1 MDPII
6 ETRALTHTYVDGQNE
21 EMIAL
26 DGISLSI
33 MPGEFVAIIGTN
45 GSGKSTL
52 ARHFNALLTPTK
64 GTCLVGGLDTSVE
77 ENLWQVRQTVGMV
90 FQNPDNQIVA
100 AVVEE
105 DVAFGLENIGVP
117 GPEIRPRVE
126 KALTDVGML
135 SYAKHAPHRLSG
147 GQKQRIAIAGVVALE
162 PKCIVFDEPTAMLDP
177 KGRKDIVDTVL
188 HLNKDKGITIV
199 YITHKMEEAILADRV
214 IAMKDGHIEL
224 MRSPKEVFTQ
234 VDRIRALGLECPLA
248 AEVASA
254 LKKGGRDLPKI
265 LTHKELCEALC
276 PSK

>member
-126 KALTDVGML
+126 KG
-135 SYAKHAPHRLSG
+135 SY
-147 GQKQRIAIAGVVALE
+147 
-162 PKCIVFDEPTAMLDP
+162 
-177 KGRKDIVDTVL
+177 
-188 HLNKDKGITIV
+188 
-199 YITHKMEEAILADRV
+199 
-214 IAMKDGHIEL
+214 
-224 MRSPKEVFTQ
+224 
-234 VDRIRALGLECPLA
+234 
-248 AEVASA
+248 
-254 LKKGGRDLPKI
+254 
-265 LTHKELCEALC
+265 
-276 PSK
+276 

>member
-224 MRSPKEVFTQ
+224 MGSPKEVFTQ

-254 LKKGGRDLPKI
+254 LKKRGRDLPKI

>member
-224 MRSPKEVFTQ
+224 MGSPKEVFTQ

-254 LKKGGRDLPKI
+254 LKKGVRDLPKI

>member
-105 DVAFGLENIGVP
+105 DVALALKTLACRS
-117 GPEIRPRVE
+117 EIRPEWKRLLLMWACFLTLSTHRIACRADKNSASRLPALSLLNPNALSLTSQQPCSIRKDARILSIRCFILIRT
-126 KALTDVGML
+126 KALPL
-135 SYAKHAPHRLSG
+135 SILRTRWKRPFWR
-147 GQKQRIAIAGVVALE
+147 
-162 PKCIVFDEPTAMLDP
+162 TA
-177 KGRKDIVDTVL
+177 
-188 HLNKDKGITIV
+188 
-199 YITHKMEEAILADRV
+199 
-214 IAMKDGHIEL
+214 
-224 MRSPKEVFTQ
+224 S
-234 VDRIRALGLECPLA
+234 
-248 AEVASA
+248 
-254 LKKGGRDLPKI
+254 LP
-265 LTHKELCEALC
+265 
-276 PSK
+276 

>member
-117 GPEIRPRVE
+117 GPEIRPRVKRLLLMWACFLTLSTHRIACRADKSSASRLPALSLLNPNALSLTSQQPCSIRKDARILSIRYFILIRT
-126 KALTDVGML
+126 KALPL
-135 SYAKHAPHRLSG
+135 SILRTRWKKPFWR
-147 GQKQRIAIAGVVALE
+147 
-162 PKCIVFDEPTAMLDP
+162 TA
-177 KGRKDIVDTVL
+177 
-188 HLNKDKGITIV
+188 
-199 YITHKMEEAILADRV
+199 
-214 IAMKDGHIEL
+214 
-224 MRSPKEVFTQ
+224 S
-234 VDRIRALGLECPLA
+234 
-248 AEVASA
+248 
-254 LKKGGRDLPKI
+254 LP
-265 LTHKELCEALC
+265 
-276 PSK
+276 